1 MDTFVLITGA
11 TGFLGSHLTHAI
23 LEKGYIPVI
32 LKRKASDLSRINDI
46 LRKIKVYD
54 IENIDKAFSEQHI
67 SVVIHTACSYGRSGE
82 KIEDILK
89 SNLMFGINVLES
101 ALTYNVETFINTDT
115 LLPKNL
121 NNYSLSKKQF
131 VEWLKVVS
139 DKIQVVNLKLE
150 HMYGRGDDS
159 KKFVPW
165 IIQQLS
171 NNVSEIKL
179 TSGIQKRDF
188 LYISDVVDAYLVIL
202 DKRKKLENFVE
213 FDVGTGYLVSVR
225 DFVETLYKQYL
236 KNHPEVSTK
245 MLFGVVPYRQGEQM
259 EVEENVEPLKS
270 LGWKPMVM
278 YQDGIKKVIEEL

>member
-159 KKFVPW
+159 KKIVPW